1 MKIWIAG
8 KNLMKLHCKKL
19 LQAAREAFYSE
30 SNLEDIT
37 DKDYKHVEKVWEAFK
52 IKNCGEYHDL
62 YVQCDALLLA
72 DVFKNFR
79 DKCIKTY
86 GLDPDKKKSKTKV
99 KQFICDIEDKEKY
112 VIQIRAL
119 KKVLNHGLTLKRLHR
134 AIQFNQKAWL
144 NPYIDMNTRLRKEA
158 KNEFEKDFFKVMNNS
173 VFGKTMDNVRNQ

>member
-1 MKIWIAG
+1 MTYMFNAMHYCLQMCLKILEISVL
-8 KNLMKLHCKKL
+8 KHMDLIL
-19 LQAAREAFYSE
+19 L
-30 SNLEDIT
+30 
-37 DKDYKHVEKVWEAFK
+37 
-52 IKNCGEYHDL
+52 
-62 YVQCDALLLA
+62 
-72 DVFKNFR
+72 
-79 DKCIKTY
+79 
-86 GLDPDKKKSKTKV
+86 KKKVKKKV

-173 VFGKTMDNVRNQ
+173 VFGKTMDNVRN